1 MSLNGAEWRER
12 GYELSAVLYLETHNS
27 GIKAP
32 SPPFQKTCYEA

>member
-1 MSLNGAEWRER
+1 MSLH
-12 GYELSAVLYLETHNS
+12 GYELSAVLYLESNTVETHNL